1 MYPLIS
7 RSNHHYLAL
16 TMINR
21 MNLQLQWP
29 EIDKINWP
37 LYTIGW
43 TIIQEKRA
51 KTNTKTKQMVKTT
64 SKKNH
69 V

>member
-1 MYPLIS
+1 
-7 RSNHHYLAL
+7 
-16 TMINR
+16 

-29 EIDKINWP
+29 EIDNINWP